1 MQYFCADLLGPWQ
14 HFSDFPLA
22 PLKPYR
28 NPRWRNSILPA
39 PRARG
44 IAPLPARSP
53 EGPLSTPDGPRTS
66 LPPALGS
73 VPVVVVRTQGG
84 TRPRERPP
92 LPSHSRGGG
101 VQREPPSS
109 EGGRSRRGGR
119 GARCAAAPR
128 LRPVCVSVCLCVC
141 ERRAA
146 RPLPPLGVCP
156 APVLRDRAG
165 RRRRRSVGAGS
176 FLVRRRR
183 NNAAP
188 QPAGRE
194 LPPSAAG
201 RCEGGAPLGPPLPPE
216 PPALPPSPL
225 SSPRP
230 AHPRPAMPDQI
241 SVSEFVSETNED
253 YKSPTASNFTT
264 RMAQCR
270 NTVAA
275 IEEVRRGAGSAA
287 PRPGGG
293 KQGAT
298 GAAGS
303 RRSLPARPRAAPPA
317 AGERKRGERGEEG
330 GGRAAERL
338 PPALGGRLGPAGAVR
353 ERGKS
358 SPRLSSGR
366 STRCRPP
373 LT

>member
-1 MQYFCADLLGPWQ
+1 MLAEELP
-14 HFSDFPLA
+14 FSRRHVREA
-22 PLKPYR
+22 S
-28 NPRWRNSILPA
+28 PRYLPA
-39 PRARG
+39 APRGRF
-44 IAPLPARSP
+44 PRQTDPAH
-53 EGPLSTPDGPRTS
+53 LS
-66 LPPALGS
+66 LPPSAPCRSLLLEHKAGRGRGS
-73 VPVVVVRTQGG
+73 ARPSPHTAGG
-84 TRPRERPP
+84 GGSRGNRHLLRAAGPGGAGGGRAARPRPASA
-92 LPSHSRGGG
+92 L
-101 VQREPPSS
+101 
-109 EGGRSRRGGR
+109 
-119 GARCAAAPR
+119 
-128 LRPVCVSVCLCVC
+128 SVCLCVC

-338 PPALGGRLGPAGAVR
+338 PPAPGGRLGPAGAVR